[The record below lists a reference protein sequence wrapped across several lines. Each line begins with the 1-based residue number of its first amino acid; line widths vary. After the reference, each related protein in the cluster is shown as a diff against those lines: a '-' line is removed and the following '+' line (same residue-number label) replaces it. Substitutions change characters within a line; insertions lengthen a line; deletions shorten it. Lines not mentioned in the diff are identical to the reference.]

1 MDCSCTTCYQILKGT
16 THNRRFHPNG
26 DEEPIKCS
34 FCDKPFARLHD
45 LKKHTSKDHF
55 IPCKSTNKFKEADN
69 DAKSREENKNSEP
82 FLNIEL
88 NNEDENYK
96 EMKNEDIS
104 IFESNIRDDKPTQ
117 GSVNPKACVDF
128 EQSSNIESNSGGE
141 NALLSYEEMETKE
154 IDNSESLKESNIPE
168 ALIDSPGKEF
178 NGSKEIQCDFCSKSF
193 KYRNGLRRHINKMHN
208 DKIPKDRKIDVTGSK
223 DKSNILKIKESLN
236 NHTSFIL
243 KNADNILELLNTQ
256 NQHSDQIKKINAFL
270 TCRESSSKSFECTL
284 CGKYFSTKGS
294 LYSHKSQYHKESGK
308 HFKCEKCGDSIE
320 NATALAIH
328 NFRWHSAPL

>member
-16 THNRRFHPNG
+16 THNRRFHPND

-34 FCDKPFARLHD
+34 V
-45 LKKHTSKDHF
+45 
-55 IPCKSTNKFKEADN
+55 
-69 DAKSREENKNSEP
+69 
-82 FLNIEL
+82 
-88 NNEDENYK
+88 
-96 EMKNEDIS
+96 
-104 IFESNIRDDKPTQ
+104 PTQ
-117 GSVNPKACVDF
+117 GLVNPKACVDF

-208 DKIPKDRKIDVTGSK
+208 DKIPKDRKRDVTGSK

-236 NHTSFIL
+236 NHTGFIL

-270 TCRESSSKSFECTL
+270 SCSETSTKAFDCSL
-284 CGKYFSTKGS
+284 CGKYFSTKAS
-294 LYSHKSQYHKESGK
+294 LYSHRSQYHKQREK
-308 HFKCEKCGDSIE
+308 LLKCEKCGDSIE

-328 NFRWHSAPL
+328 NLRRHSEPL